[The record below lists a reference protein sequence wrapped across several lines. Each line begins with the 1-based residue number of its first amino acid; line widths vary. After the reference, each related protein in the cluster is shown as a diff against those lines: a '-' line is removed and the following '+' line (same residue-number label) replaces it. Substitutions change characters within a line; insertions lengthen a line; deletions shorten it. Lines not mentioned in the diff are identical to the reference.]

1 MPILFWLPLIY
12 ASALLELAAS
22 RTDNRSRAH
31 LATVSGDMTDA
42 KSNMPPRHGV
52 PCPDQPSDNPDVRG
66 QWLMMAQTWFKLA
79 ENAGGVPPASGRCLY
94 R

>member
-1 MPILFWLPLIY
+1 MPILFWLALIY

-42 KSNMPPRHGV
+42 KS
-52 PCPDQPSDNPDVRG
+52 S
-66 QWLMMAQTWFKLA
+66 FA
-79 ENAGGVPPASGRCLY
+79 EYAPKAWCALP
-94 R
+94 